1 MLLGMSYVLEHYK
14 PMIMIEKHPTL
25 IPKNIEISQIDNF
38 LIKKGYKL
46 ETEIFKDDIAI
57 TEIWKNNNQS
67 AN

>member
-1 MLLGMSYVLEHYK
+1 
-14 PMIMIEKHPTL
+14 MIMIEKHPTL

-38 LIKKGYKL
+38 LIEKGYKL

-57 TEIWKNNNQS
+57 TEIWNNNNQS